1 MGLGVGVDRE
11 PIVYALSADLIFPPM
26 DRATPEGL
34 VAVGGDLSIE
44 RLLLAYR
51 SGLFPWYSEGEPILW
66 FSPDPRMVLFPEKLR
81 VSKSL
86 ARTIASDRFRVT
98 VDHDFEAV
106 ITRCK
111 TVPRPGQ
118 DGTWITEDMRA
129 AYLDLHQAGH
139 AHSVEVWQG
148 ETLTGGLYGIRIGD
162 GYFGESMFSCM
173 RDASKVGFV
182 HLVRYLQADGVR
194 FIDCQ
199 MCTDHLARF
208 GAEPI
213 PRETFLDLLKDIGP
227 Q

>member
-66 FSPDPRMVLFPEKLR
+66 FSPDPRMVLFPENLR

-86 ARTIASDRFRVT
+86 ERTIASDRFRVT
-98 VDHDFEAV
+98 FDLDFEAV
-106 ITRCK
+106 IASCQSI
-111 TVPRPGQ
+111 PREGQ
-118 DGTWITEDMRA
+118 DGTWITGDMYNAYVQLHA
-129 AYLDLHQAGH
+129 AGD

-148 ETLTGGLYGIRIGD
+148 ETHAGGLYGIRIGD
-162 GYFGESMFSCM
+162 GYFGESMFTAA

-182 HLVRYLQADGVR
+182 HLVRHLNAEGVR
-194 FIDCQ
+194 FVDCQ

-208 GAEPI
+208 GAEAL
-213 PRETFLDLLKDIGP
+213 PRSTFLDLPKDIGP